1 MNGKDMLRIVLNS
14 VYENHEIFEAPSIY
28 NEDNFQ
34 VYLNNRVKKYYQFL
48 KQNNFSLYL
57 NELYKY
63 RENINSNKDELK
75 LLNRIHGF
83 IGVLDRGL
91 NNYLNGKPH
100 KFYESF
106 SSSMNTLLNF
116 NSNIITTV
124 IDKKT
129 DFYRIRKS
137 DAQLESAKD
146 LFHIPFELRHFC
158 TTQRYSIP
166 GFPSMYLGSSSKICL
181 NELEINNFDL
191 ANSYISRVEL
201 NESISVI
208 EILTLEDFK
217 KRINLTN
224 DFISKIDLLL
234 KFIFLFPLYLS
245 CTIKV
250 KNIGSF
256 KPEYIVPQFLLE
268 FVSSTD
274 EKDYKEEK
282 IKLHGIKFPSTKF
295 KYDNEF
301 SREFN
306 LVLPIAESKNKGY
319 CSVLKDLL
327 SLSKPVSLKD
337 HLLMLNSGKTI
348 SIEDIDF
355 IKLDEKITTF
365 KTERIE

>member
-1 MNGKDMLRIVLNS
+1 MNVNDMLSNVLSS
-14 VYENHEIFEAPSIY
+14 VYENDEIFEAPSIY
-28 NEDNFQ
+28 DEDNFQ
-34 VYLNNRVKKYYQFL
+34 TYLNNRVNKYYHFL
-48 KQNNFSLYL
+48 KQNSISQYL

-63 RENINSNKDELK
+63 REKIDSSKDELK

-137 DAQLESAKD
+137 DGQLESAKD

-158 TTQRYSIP
+158 ATQRYSIP

-181 NELEINNFDL
+181 NELEINNSDL
-191 ANSYISRVEL
+191 ASSYISRVEL

-217 KRINLTN
+217 NRIDLADNFN
-224 DFISKIDLLL
+224 SKIDLLL

-268 FVSSTD
+268 FVSSRD
-274 EKDYKEEK
+274 EKDFKEENIK
-282 IKLHGIKFPSTKF
+282 IHGIKFPSTKI
-295 KYDNEF
+295 KYDNEIA
-301 SREFN
+301 REYN

-319 CSVLKDLL
+319 CVLLKELL

-337 HLLMLNSGKTI
+337 QLLKFYSITDL

-355 IKLDEKITTF
+355 IKLDEKIKTF
-365 KTERIE
+365 KTESIE